1 MSDENPRPAIR
12 IWNAIV
18 LVVRCLLRAI
28 EAALLFG
35 PWGFGVGLL
44 LGLLVGGLMAL
55 GGQGVAV
62 IFGPLVGAGIGAVL
76 GAAFGLVAGTFFPA
90 LVEQAAQ
97 HPMFN
102 AMQGWRLGLPQ
113 AKPPTNST
121 LPDNA
126 EESLATISQQ
136 AQPTSSQSESS

>member
-1 MSDENPRPAIR
+1 MSDENPKPDVR

-18 LVVRCLLRAI
+18 LVVRGLLRAI

-44 LGLLVGGLMAL
+44 MGLLVGGLIAL
-55 GGQGVAV
+55 AGNGTAL
-62 IFGPLVGAGIGAVL
+62 IFGPLVGAGIGAAL

-90 LVEQAAQ
+90 FVDQAAQ

-102 AMQGWRLGLPQ
+102 AMQGWSGSPQ

-121 LPDNA
+121 LLENA
-126 EESLATISQQ
+126 EESLANNSQQ
-136 AQPTSSQSESS
+136 PPPASNCE